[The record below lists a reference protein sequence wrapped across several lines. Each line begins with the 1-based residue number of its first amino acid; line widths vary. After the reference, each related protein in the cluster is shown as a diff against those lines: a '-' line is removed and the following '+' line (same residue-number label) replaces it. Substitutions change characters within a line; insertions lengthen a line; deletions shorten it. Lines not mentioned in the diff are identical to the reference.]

1 MFNKYVCKNEL
12 DVNVYLQ
19 GEGEGF
25 EADPC
30 KPCTHELDE
39 NVYLQGEGGGFEA
52 DPCKPCT
59 IELDVNVY
67 LQGEGEG
74 FEAEFLWFYEG
85 RNGWWAYDQRT
96 SIEIEN
102 HQKVNTTFVF

>member
-1 MFNKYVCKNEL
+1 MHSKINI
-12 DVNVYLQ
+12 Q
-19 GEGEGF
+19 
-25 EADPC
+25 
-30 KPCTHELDE
+30 PCTHELDE
-39 NVYLQGEGGGFEA
+39 
-52 DPCKPCT
+52 
-59 IELDVNVY
+59 NVY

-102 HQKVNTTFVF
+102 HQKVNATFVYLIHFILCSDHIAQFVRMLGLIWCINCR